1 MIDSEYGNDILTLE
15 DDDGVEHTFEVLDSI
30 ENAGTRYLALSPV
43 YDDPQQTLADSGEL
57 VILRVV
63 EADGEEFLET
73 IDDDG
78 RDGRNC
84 RHLQERLEEGLRR
97 HLRGRG
103 RRINSDFQE
112 KLLHV
117 LLPCSRMYGFYNPTL
132 FKREFSSVCGLQTS
146 PSWKKGA

>member
-30 ENAGTRYLALSPV
+30 GNAGTRYLALSPI

-73 IDDDG
+73 IDDEDEM
-78 RDGRNC
+78 DEIADIFM
-84 RHLQERLEEGLRR
+84 ERLEEDYDV
-97 HLRGRG
+97 
-103 RRINSDFQE
+103 ISEDE
-112 KLLHV
+112 D
-117 LLPCSRMYGFYNPTL
+117 
-132 FKREFSSVCGLQTS
+132 EE
-146 PSWKKGA
+146 

>member
-30 ENAGTRYLALSPV
+30 ENAGARYLALSPI

-73 IDDDG
+73 IDDEDEM
-78 RDGRNC
+78 DEIADIFM
-84 RHLQERLEEGLRR
+84 ERLEEDYDV
-97 HLRGRG
+97 
-103 RRINSDFQE
+103 ISEDE
-112 KLLHV
+112 D
-117 LLPCSRMYGFYNPTL
+117 
-132 FKREFSSVCGLQTS
+132 EE
-146 PSWKKGA
+146 